1 MKVLEFLKKLD
12 NNQKIKLVSAGW
24 SESGNIEPDFEGEV
38 EDFKIPAKFA
48 DTAYFGEHVQ
58 SICVDDGIICIRYI
72 GRQFKPEV
80 AFRDDTVFNFL
91 TISTGN
97 VAVVHA
103 GTDRLTGPEW
113 IGLPN
118 EMPFDFSILTKK
130 VQKIRTASHGLVF
143 EV

>member
-12 NNQKIKLVSAGW
+12 DDQKILIVSFGW
-24 SESGNIEPDFEGEV
+24 NESGSIPPDFEGKV
-38 EDFKIPAKFA
+38 RDFQIPAKSA
-48 DTAYFGEHVQ
+48 DTAYYKEHVA
-58 SICVDDGIICIRYI
+58 SICADEDTVIIRYI
-72 GRQFKPEV
+72 SGHFKPEV
-80 AFRDDTVFNFL
+80 TFKDDTVFNFL

-97 VAVVHA
+97 VTVVHA

-113 IGLPN
+113 IGIPK

-130 VQKIRTASHGLVF
+130 VQKIRANYCGLVF